1 MSFSCWMDKQTVIY
15 PYDGMLPNNKKKRSI
30 DNRVSDSQIHC
41 DDRGQTKI
49 PFMWHF
55 RKSKSFRWRTYQWL
69 PEAKKV
75 RRVWLHGAAQGVGV
89 MELFCIF
96 IVMVMHVS
104 KLSLCIKKEFLL
116 YVNFK
121 IPYIKKIQVF
131 PWISFHILGYVSLWW
146 MKCYSL
152 NSTSQVTCK

>member
-1 MSFSCWMDKQTVIY
+1 MIY

-30 DNRVSDSQIHC
+30 DMCNRVSGSQIHC

-55 RKSKSFRWRTYQWL
+55 RKSKSFGWRTYQWL

-75 RRVWLHGAAQGVGV
+75 RRVWLHGAAQGDGV

-104 KLSLCIKKEFLL
+104 KL
-116 YVNFK
+116 K

-152 NSTSQVTCK
+152 NSTTQVTCK